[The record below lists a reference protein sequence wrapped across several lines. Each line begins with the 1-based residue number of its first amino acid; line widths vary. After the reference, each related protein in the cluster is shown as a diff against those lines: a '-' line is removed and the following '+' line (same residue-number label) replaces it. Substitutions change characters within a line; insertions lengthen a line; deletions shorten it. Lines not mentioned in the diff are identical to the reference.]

1 MAAVMVV
8 VTAVVMGA
16 MMGAVIACASRALEA
31 VRCPRWR
38 VPPSSRDSSASVASR
53 GRSPRRASRK
63 ILNTRVRRDV
73 ARRSRRRLRHG
84 CGSQRARAHSHRIL
98 RRTIRRHSGGGR
110 RGTQR
115 ESERHA
121 RLERVEGPAPSE
133 RSESRGPAP
142 SERSESR
149 RPFDSLRS
157 LRTFDSSPLPLCHRA
172 HRACHERV
180 PAAAQV
186 AAGTSRM
193 EPGGFAPPSRYV
205 LPIASTSVSV
215 LSFSS
220 PPSAHGGRQT
230 VTSPTEVSSVGGQAA
245 PRDQPGFFR
254 G

>member
-84 CGSQRARAHSHRIL
+84 CGSQRARAHSRRIL

-149 RPFDSLRS
+149 GPAPSERSESRGPSTRCARSGHSTRPRFLCAVESTGPAMS
-157 LRTFDSSPLPLCHRA
+157 ESPLRRKSQRGRVEWSRGDSHPRPDTSCPSRL
-172 HRACHERV
+172 RACPCFLSRHRR
-180 PAAAQV
+180 PRT
-186 AAGTSRM
+186 AGAR
-193 EPGGFAPPSRYV
+193 R
-205 LPIASTSVSV
+205 
-215 LSFSS
+215 
-220 PPSAHGGRQT
+220 
-230 VTSPTEVSSVGGQAA
+230 
-245 PRDQPGFFR
+245 
-254 G
+254 